1 MLAASTLIGGLG
13 GEKERWTEQSK
24 EFEAQIGRYDVMGGY
39 TKTVGIYYYYYY
51 YSKHIVAFC
60 LDVFQLFQFYSFQI
74 PRGAPLIFPE
84 FDTGLNTIFALSLVP
99 VYSA

>member
-24 EFEAQIGRYDVMGGY
+24 EFEAQIGRYEVMGRY
-39 TKTVGIYYYYYY
+39 TKTVGIYYY

-60 LDVFQLFQFYSFQI
+60 LDVFQFFQFSSFQI

-84 FDTGLNTIFALSLVP
+84 FDTGLSTIFGLSLVP